1 MATQTRKEPPRLA
14 GALPLLGHIR
24 GFGKNP
30 HEFMMQLRRDL
41 GEVAEFKLFHQTMV
55 LLTGPEASET
65 FYRAPDEVLDQGP
78 AYRFMTPIFGHGV
91 VFDAPIP
98 KKNQQLQM
106 LMPAL
111 RDKPMR
117 SYSDVIVDEVQDL
130 VREWG
135 EQGEIDLL
143 DFTKELTIY
152 TSSHCLLGSEF
163 RHELNSEFA
172 EIYHDLEQAI
182 QPIAYIF
189 PRLPLPV
196 FRRRDK
202 ARVRLQQLVEQIM
215 HKRAQSGESSTNVF
229 QMLIDASYEDGTK
242 LTPHEITG
250 MLVAA
255 IFAGHHT
262 SSGTAAWIL
271 IELLRHPQH
280 LAAVIAEVEQVIGPE
295 GPVSFESLRQ
305 LPKLDNVIKE
315 VLRLHPPLI
324 VLMRKVVKD
333 IVINGYLIKA
343 GKYVCTAPSVTH
355 RISELFPAP
364 ERFEPDRYTPER
376 CEDKNL
382 FGWQA
387 FGGGKHK
394 CTGNAFALFQLK
406 AIFCVLLRRYAFE
419 LVDRLADYRDDYT
432 KMVVEPSSP
441 CRIRYRRRVAA
452 VAEPRAA
459 AQGDTG
465 CPFAGAPPQRI
476 RVQFDPGLCQGHGNC
491 MAEAPE
497 IFRFEEGDRTARVL
511 IEDIP
516 VALVE
521 QAKRAERYCPTRAVR
536 ILGAD

>member
-1 MATQTRKEPPRLA
+1 MSQSNLPRPPKLG
-14 GALPLLGHIR
+14 GALPLLGHIKS
-24 GFGKNP
+24 FGKNP
-30 HEFMMQLRRDL
+30 HEFMMRLREQL
-41 GEVAEFKLFHQTMV
+41 GPVAEFRLFHQRMV

-117 SYSDVIVDEVQDL
+117 SYSDVIVDEVENM
-130 VREWG
+130 VRAWG
-135 EQGEIDLL
+135 GAGEIDLL
-143 DFTKELTIY
+143 HFTKELTLY

-163 RHELNSEFA
+163 RHELNAEFA
-172 EIYHDLEQAI
+172 EIYHDLEQSI

-189 PRLPLPV
+189 PNLPLPM
-196 FRRRDK
+196 FRRRDR
-202 ARVRLQQLVEQIM
+202 ARARLQQLVEQIM
-215 HKRAQSGESSTNVF
+215 AKRAESLEVGTNVF
-229 QMLIDASYEDGTK
+229 QTLIDARYEDGTR

-271 IELLRHPQH
+271 IELLRHPRH
-280 LAAVIAEVEQVIGPE
+280 LTEVVAEIDEVIGRT
-295 GPVSFESLRQ
+295 GGVTFEALRQ
-305 LPKLDNVIKE
+305 MPKLDAVIKE

-324 VLMRKVVKD
+324 VLMRKVVQD
-333 IVINGYLIKA
+333 IDIAGYRIDA

-355 RISELFPAP
+355 RIPGLFPDP
-364 ERFEPDRYTPER
+364 ERFEPERYGPER
-376 CEDKNL
+376 AEDRNL

-406 AIFCVLLRRYAFE
+406 AIFSVLLRRFAFE
-419 LVDRLADYRDDYT
+419 LSGEPGSYRDDYT
-432 KMVVEPSSP
+432 QMVVEPGAP
-441 CRIRYRRRVAA
+441 CRVRYRAVGAA
-452 VAEPRAA
+452 ETGTAEA
-459 AQGDTG
+459 GGG
-465 CPFAGAPPQRI
+465 CPFSGGTTTRGGV
-476 RVQFDPGLCQGHGNC
+476 RVRVDADLCQGHGQC

-497 IFRFEEGDRTARVL
+497 IFHFDENTRQLTLLKPEVPPE
-511 IEDIP
+511 
-516 VALVE
+516 LVE
-521 QAKRAERYCPTRAVR
+521 SARRAQRYCPSHA
-536 ILGAD
+536 IELIDDH